1 MAEEMTEHFPPG
13 GTGAFPD
20 RVAIASHQ
28 LTQLRAL
35 LRTIVPANKFHSRRL
50 GNSGNGSA
58 IESLEQFSQT
68 VPLCSK
74 LDIAEDQK
82 TNPPYGTNLTF
93 PIGGYTRFSQTSGTT
108 GTPIRWLDTPD
119 GWNAMVDRWVEVF
132 RAAGVTEHDHVVFA
146 FSFGPFLGF
155 WLAFEAAQR
164 IGCLCIPGG
173 GLGSTTRL
181 RVIIDNAA
189 TVLCCT
195 PTYAARLAEVAAEER
210 IDLRASRVKT
220 LMVAGEAGGSIPATR
235 ARLSQLWIGAR
246 IFDHHGMTEVGPVTF
261 ECPAKPGRLHVM
273 ESAFY
278 AEVVNPASGKP
289 VDAGDSGE
297 LILTTLHRTG
307 SPVLRY
313 RTGDLVRPVSL
324 TSPCA
329 CGRHTLALEGGIL
342 GRTDDMVI
350 VRGVN
355 IYPAAVEDVI
365 RSNGDVM
372 EYQVTTHQTDSLFR
386 VALKVEPDAGC
397 KDPDALARR
406 LEKAFQDAFSLH
418 VPVTTVPVGT
428 LPRSEMKA
436 RRWVR
441 GS

>member
-1 MAEEMTEHFPPG
+1 
-13 GTGAFPD
+13 
-20 RVAIASHQ
+20 
-28 LTQLRAL
+28 
-35 LRTIVPANKFHSRRL
+35 
-50 GNSGNGSA
+50 
-58 IESLEQFSQT
+58 
-68 VPLCSK
+68 
-74 LDIAEDQK
+74 
-82 TNPPYGTNLTF
+82 
-93 PIGGYTRFSQTSGTT
+93 
-108 GTPIRWLDTPD
+108 
-119 GWNAMVDRWVEVF
+119 MVDRWVEVF
-132 RAAGVTEHDHVVFA
+132 RAAGVTAQDHVFFA

-173 GLGSTTRL
+173 GLGSTARL

-195 PTYAARLAEVAAEER
+195 PTYAARLAEVAVEER
-210 IDLRASRVKT
+210 IDLRTSRVKT
-220 LMVAGEAGGSIPATR
+220 LMVAGESGGSIPATR
-235 ARLSQLWIGAR
+235 AQLAQLWNGAR

-278 AEVVNPASGKP
+278 AEVINPASRQP
-289 VDAGDSGE
+289 VHAGESGE

-313 RTGDLVRPVSL
+313 RTGDLVRPGLS
-324 TSPCA
+324 TPCA

-350 VRGVN
+350 IRGVN
-355 IYPAAVEDVI
+355 VYPAAVEDVI
-365 RSNGDVM
+365 RANGDVT
-372 EYQVTTHQTDSLFR
+372 EYQVFTRQTDSL
-386 VALKVEPDAGC
+386 VHLTLKVEPAAGC
-397 KDPDALARR
+397 NDPAALARR
-406 LEKAFQDAFSLH
+406 LEKALQDAFSLH

-436 RRWVR
+436 RRWVK
-441 GS
+441 G